1 MFIKFIS
8 KGLTGLEDGVAIS
21 TLGKAGIQRALRGRS
36 TFSSPGF
43 CRLTSPNV
51 ANVEITKLA
60 NDC

>member
-8 KGLTGLEDGVAIS
+8 KGLTGLEDAIS
-21 TLGKAGIQRALRGRS
+21 TLGKAVIQRALRGHS
-36 TFSSPGF
+36 SFSSPGF